1 MKQLTTRQV
10 REARTP
16 KQAFLAGLS
25 YNLPEIQED
34 YNRLIGEAG
43 EAGRGQM
50 APSVMYHHE
59 LAAYGIPSTV
69 NGLIEP
75 SAEIEGNLR
84 VARLFYKAH
93 GHILMREDM
102 VEWYEDRTPSGWAEG
117 RAIKQASEPRS
128 AHTVID
134 DLEARKHLGSKQAA
148 WLRRAVDGTKV
159 RKHNGES
166 PAECIERIYTARQR
180 RISTADY
187 ELLLTAV

>member
-1 MKQLTTRQV
+1 MSKFTIRQV

-16 KQAFLAGLS
+16 KQAFLAGLI

-50 APSVMYHHE
+50 APSVAYHHE

-75 SAEIEGNLR
+75 CIEHMDNLR
-84 VARLFYKAH
+84 LARAYYKTH
-93 GHILMREDM
+93 GNIAMLEDM
-102 VEWYEDRTPSGWAEG
+102 VEWAEG
-117 RAIKQASEPRS
+117 REIAQASEPRS
-128 AHTVID
+128 AHAVIN
-134 DLEARKHLGSKQAA
+134 DLEARKHLGAKQAD
-148 WLRRAVDGTKV
+148 WLRRAVNGGCRSLV
-159 RKHNGES
+159 KHNGET

-180 RISTADY
+180 RIGTADY
-187 ELLLTAV
+187 ELLLSAI